1 MPLTLFRPSHSFSQS
16 CPASCDQPQF
26 EFVRFCTR
34 LTGSTDVFV
43 EVLARVKGK
52 PSVGH
57 TPPLHPLHSDTV
69 TKGDAPPSTT
79 TNPSDCPLYPR
90 QQGQTQRPGQ
100 NVLSLALP
108 QQCIKT
114 NDGK

>member
-34 LTGSTDVFV
+34 LTGSIDVFV

-57 TPPLHPLHSDTV
+57 TPPLHSDTV
-69 TKGDAPPSTT
+69 TKGDPTPTDTTTT
-79 TNPSDCPLYPR
+79 TNPSDCPLYPP

-108 QQCIKT
+108 
-114 NDGK
+114 